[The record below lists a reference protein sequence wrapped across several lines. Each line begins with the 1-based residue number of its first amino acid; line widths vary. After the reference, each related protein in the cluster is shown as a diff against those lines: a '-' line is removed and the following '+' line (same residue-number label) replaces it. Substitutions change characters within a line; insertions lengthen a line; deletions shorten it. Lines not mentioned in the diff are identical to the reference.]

1 LKINVLKRTKGL
13 LKVEVEGEGHTFGN
27 LMQETLLE
35 DKTVDWAGYDQPHPL
50 FRQSIITVRVK
61 GEAQPE
67 KALERASKK
76 IRADTEEFIAKF
88 GSAVKNGELEGSWP
102 GWPQDSSSTSTAHST
117 ATGNSGY

>member
-1 LKINVLKRTKGL
+1 M
-13 LKVEVEGEGHTFGN
+13 KVEVEGEGHTFGN

-76 IRADTEEFIAKF
+76 IRADTDEFVEQAMTPGPSTVRPSIGAD
-88 GSAVKNGELEGSWP
+88 ALLERMRERNLASLLVTTPDGRLV
-102 GWPQDSSSTSTAHST
+102 GLVRREDLE
-117 ATGNSGY
+117 